1 MLSRR
6 ALGDDDSRIW
16 VAGKEKA
23 RRSRTTRSEVGV
35 TKTGGT
41 TGARGGRETV
51 SRRGF
56 LGSCIQDDR
65 GVVDVR
71 AWALGVAVLRSP
83 CRHCSEQYG
92 VRASSC
98 FVRFDLAYVEV
109 THCLL

>member
-1 MLSRR
+1 VLSRR
-6 ALGDDDSRIW
+6 AFGDDDSRIW
-16 VAGKEKA
+16 VAGNEKA
-23 RRSRTTRSEVGV
+23 RRSRTARSDVGV
-35 TKTGGT
+35 TITGGT

-56 LGSCIQDDR
+56 LGSCMQDDR

-98 FVRFDLAYVEV
+98 YVNFDLAQVEV